1 MSAVALDDVRFRHA
15 TSVSD
20 ALAGITLAVEASKVT
35 WLYGAAGSGC
45 STLLLVVA
53 GLAPRFTGGTLAG
66 RIRVLGADPQKSAG
80 RSELR
85 ARIGFVS
92 ASPALQLSGV
102 GSNVWEEVAFAPA
115 NLGWSIERIRSA
127 VGGALARLGIGHLAD
142 RHPARLSGGEL
153 QRVIIASLLV
163 LEPAVWLL
171 DEPAAPLD
179 SAGMALLARLLREE
193 AGRGA
198 AVIVAM
204 EDAEVMLEVADRII
218 VLDQGAVVM
227 SGEPGDMLA
236 REEIWT
242 RGPGSTPI
250 AALGR
255 TAGQLV
261 ADPRLAPPY
270 PLTVQAAVA
279 RWA

>member
-1 MSAVALDDVRFRHA
+1 MSAVALDAVRFRYA

-20 ALAGITLAVEASKVT
+20 ALAGITLAAEAAKVT

-45 STLLLVVA
+45 STLLLVTA
-53 GLAPRFTGGTLAG
+53 GLAPRFTGGTIAG
-66 RIRVLGADPQKSAG
+66 QIRVLGADPQNSSG
-80 RSELR
+80 RSELG

-115 NLGWSIERIRSA
+115 NVGWPIERIRAA
-127 VGGALARLGIGHLAD
+127 VGGALDRLGIGHLAD

-153 QRVIIASLLV
+153 QRVVIASLLV

-179 SAGMALLARLLREE
+179 PEGVARLTRLLREE
-193 AGRGA
+193 AARGA
-198 AVIVAM
+198 AVVVAM
-204 EDAEVMLEVADRII
+204 EDAEVMLEVADRVV

-227 SGEPGDMLA
+227 SGDPRDVLA

-250 AALGR
+250 AALAR
-255 TAGQLV
+255 AAGQLG
-261 ADPRLAPPY
+261 ATPQLAPPY
-270 PLTVQAAVA
+270 PLTVQTAVA